1 MDAVVVR
8 CGRFELVVPR
18 AWAAT
23 AQHRDDGVLVLA
35 PAADATGSGL
45 QRAGIT
51 LRCQEAGRG
60 EDQGSGVVGPGW
72 PDRSGWAQ
80 SVVLA
85 VAQGRV
91 DAGAPVWSCH
101 AATRAESGVVHR
113 LWWQVEAAGQ
123 VLEVCLGVDEALLGT
138 GLPEAVGRVVHTA
151 RLLDS
156 GATTD
161 GDPAETEAQRG
172 PGKGPGATAL
182 GHAPDLAEVLAGS
195 AIDGGP
201 VWSKVDEDA
210 GDRIR
215 SDTPVMRAM
224 GVCAGK
230 PMICSV
236 HSVGSEALMVR
247 SVLWGAPGSETWVR
261 EMVYMPVP
269 VAPLMFLAA
278 LRVRPGGPDDLYA
291 TTGRTADL
299 VAQDLD
305 WDVQRGGEAAVRVL
319 CRPRDAWVVVDGAG
333 GLVAEW
339 CQPEESGPLAVFR
352 KDEAVVV
359 RSMDARALYSRFC
372 RVWSSQVTERA
383 RS

>member
-1 MDAVVVR
+1 MVVR
-8 CGRFELVVPR
+8 CGRFGVTVPR
-18 AWAAT
+18 AWAT
-23 AQHRDDGVLVLA
+23 TVRHRDDGVLVLA

-45 QRAGIT
+45 MRAGLT

-60 EDQGSGVVGPGW
+60 GDQGSGVVGPGW

-85 VAQGRV
+85 VAQGRS
-91 DAGAPVWSCH
+91 DAGAPVRSCH
-101 AATRAESGVVHR
+101 AATWAEAGVVHR

-123 VLEVCLGVDEALLGT
+123 VLEVCLGVHEALLGT
-138 GLPEAVGRVVHTA
+138 GLPETVAGVVHTVQ
-151 RLLDS
+151 LLDS
-156 GATTD
+156 GETKD

-182 GHAPDLAEVLAGS
+182 GHAPDLSELLAGS

-201 VWSKVDEDA
+201 VWSEVDGDT

-230 PMICSV
+230 PMICAV
-236 HSVGSEALMVR
+236 HSVGSEALMAR

-261 EMVYMPVP
+261 EVAYTPVP
-269 VAPLMFLAA
+269 AAPLKFLAA
-278 LRVRPGGPDDLYA
+278 LGVRPGGPDDLYA

-299 VAQDLD
+299 VAQDLE
-305 WDVQRGGEAAVRVL
+305 WDVQRGGENAVRAL
-319 CRPRDAWVVVDGAG
+319 YRPRDAWVVVDGDG

-339 CQPEESGPLAVFR
+339 CQPEGSGPLAVFR

-359 RSMDARALYSRFC
+359 RAMDTRALYSRFC
-372 RVWSSQVTERA
+372 QVWGRQVAERA
-383 RS
+383 RG